1 MARKSFYNKHTS
13 DQPEEQKLT
22 PEQHRKCPAQ
32 DCPMMSSVF
41 LEGGPWTCRYHAKQ
55 PKHVWP
61 KVTERIIENKRWMN
75 IVRVADALRAD
86 EYDLLVKQDAF
97 ELDELIKPIDGEIH
111 AQWVARVKETIF
123 KAMKHNLDK
132 IAETNETVLRD
143 TDKTGSKWAVNML
156 TNGALMKKP
165 DFKSKKQ
172 QLEELQAKQER
183 VA

>member
-1 MARKSFYNKHTS
+1 MAKKSFYNKS
-13 DQPEEQKLT
+13 SSNNPEEQKLT

-32 DCPMMSSVF
+32 DCPMMTSVF
-41 LEGGPWTCRYHAKQ
+41 LDGGPWTCRYHAKQ

-75 IVRVADALRAD
+75 IVRVADALRVD
-86 EYDLLVKQDAF
+86 EYDSLLKQNAF
-97 ELDELIKPIDGEIH
+97 ELDEMIMPVQGEVYP
-111 AQWVARVKETIF
+111 QWVARVKETIF

-156 TNGALMKKP
+156 TNEALLKR